1 MEFGTIGI
9 GLIVI
14 ILCAWPVAMLMR
26 SRTKRKNEILNAL
39 KTLADSHAL
48 HIAQQDVWNNTAI
61 GIDNEKKHL
70 LFVRMQN
77 DHALTSVVD
86 LNNIQQCNV
95 NKSITS
101 FGEGADRYSVIEQ
114 LALVLQPIDKS
125 KALMV
130 LPCYDANEDS
140 ASLTGQLQL
149 VDKWRAILQQQLTK

>member
-9 GLIVI
+9 GLLVI

-48 HIAQQDVWNNTAI
+48 HIAQQDVWSNTGIGMDDKKNN
-61 GIDNEKKHL
+61 L

-77 DHALTSVVD
+77 NTAIATHVD
-86 LNNIQQCNV
+86 LKSIQLCHV
-95 NKSITS
+95 NKRSSTV
-101 FGEGADRYSVIEQ
+101 GEGNDRYSVIEQ
-114 LALVLQPIDKS
+114 LTIVLQPIDKS

-149 VDKWRAILQQQLTK
+149 VDKWQAILQQQLTK

>member
-1 MEFGTIGI
+1 M
-9 GLIVI
+9 
-14 ILCAWPVAMLMR
+14 
-26 SRTKRKNEILNAL
+26 
-39 KTLADSHAL
+39 
-48 HIAQQDVWNNTAI
+48 
-61 GIDNEKKHL
+61 